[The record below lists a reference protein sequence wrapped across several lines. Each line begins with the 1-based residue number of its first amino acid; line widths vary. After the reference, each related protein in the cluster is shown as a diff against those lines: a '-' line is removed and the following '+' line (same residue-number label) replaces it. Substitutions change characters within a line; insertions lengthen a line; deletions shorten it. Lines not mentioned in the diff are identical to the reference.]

1 MKRRMILAALLLS
14 VLLTEGCLLEIH
26 PLTEEEQN
34 IIAEYAAD
42 VLLRHDENHVG
53 AALLSPTPTPTPE
66 PTPEPEVVP
75 SLSPT
80 PDPSGNKGNGQGGKE
95 EDNTITTDLNG
106 VFGLEGLE
114 VYYDGYMETTQI
126 NSKELSFALV
136 PSKGKK
142 YVCVNFVVSN
152 TASIRQEFD
161 FSSMDISYQ
170 LEGASKKA
178 MLPKLTALLE
188 DMQFLKVD
196 LPPERSVT
204 GMLVFEVDQDID
216 PDNCSLI
223 VRRGDYKTVF
233 ELY

>member
-14 VLLTEGCLLEIH
+14 VLLIQGCLLETH

-42 VLLRHDENHVG
+42 VLLRHDENHIG

-66 PTPEPEVVP
+66 PTQEPEIVP

-80 PDPSGNKGNGQGGKE
+80 PDPAGNKGNGQGGKE
-95 EDNTITTDLNG
+95 DSTITTDLNG

-114 VYYDGYMETTQI
+114 VYYDGYMEATQI
-126 NSKELSFALV
+126 SSKEISFALV
-136 PSKGKK
+136 SGKGKK
-142 YVCVNFVVSN
+142 YICITLVVAN

-178 MLPKLTALLE
+178 LLPKLTALPD
-188 DMQFLKVD
+188 DMQFLNVD
-196 LPPERSVT
+196 LPPEHSVA
-204 GMLVFEVDQDID
+204 GVLVFEVNEDID
-216 PDNCSLI
+216 PDSCSL
-223 VRRGDYKTVF
+223 VVQRGDYKAVF